1 MPFNVKEENAA
12 LGLKYTA
19 SALSHA
25 NLRACTHFIT
35 RPFESSSGGPV
46 RYIKCCFIRSR
57 DEQIDSILDFQYS
70 RPHII
75 HHSI

>member
-46 RYIKCCFIRSR
+46 RYISAVALFDQRSR
-57 DEQIDSILDFQYS
+57 RNRVERTTRLRSS
-70 RPHII
+70 
-75 HHSI
+75 